1 MDIQL
6 NGWQDFLDPCYDP
19 QERWGDCPATL
30 LGLVM
35 DERAPASDRIWAF
48 ANCALVPDS
57 TKRLFAVRCV
67 REIPTVIDLL
77 IHKSSFAALDTAE
90 RFVAGQASADELSGA
105 ELAAWGAAL
114 HPSYVTWAATWAA
127 AWAATLSAT
136 KAATWAAKN
145 AVFAAIGAEAAA
157 EAAQIGFI
165 VDILRDETI
174 F

>member
-1 MDIQL
+1 M
-6 NGWQDFLDPCYDP
+6 
-19 QERWGDCPATL
+19 
-30 LGLVM
+30 
-35 DERAPASDRIWAF
+35 
-48 ANCALVPDS
+48 
-57 TKRLFAVRCV
+57 
-67 REIPTVIDLL
+67 IDLL

-127 AWAATLSAT
+127 AWAATRSAT

-145 AVFAAIGAEAAA
+145 AVIAASLGAEAAA